1 MIEPFCLL
9 SVARDGWDASLYP
22 FACAALSFTVIL
34 WHSKAVFER
43 RSAHSGGSAMTFDEV
58 LAQVRALLQREKRV
72 SYRALKVRFQL
83 DDDLLEAVKDELR
96 VLGTS
101 QKCSRTRGALEW

>member
-1 MIEPFCLL
+1 
-9 SVARDGWDASLYP
+9 
-22 FACAALSFTVIL
+22 
-34 WHSKAVFER
+34 
-43 RSAHSGGSAMTFDEV
+43 MTFEEIFTQV
-58 LAQVRALLQREKRV
+58 LAVRQREKRV

-101 QKCSRTRGALEW
+101 QKCSRARGALEW